1 MKRFFMVVLVC
12 IIFSSMQVTFSTE
25 ESSTYSIE
33 YITAK
38 MVYGKTTDAKGIS
51 KVTLNQNVL
60 RQLSEQPPNKRVQ
73 LEFSELNLNKGERI
87 DLEGIQ
93 ALYTSF
99 NKVTLALNDMMLTM
113 CEDLKTPLANKIIA
127 ISYDGN
133 RFSFDW
139 DTTTSL
145 KRKSLFEPVA
155 VRLPYQQN
163 VLDDTLTVVKID
175 EYGAMIPF
183 GGYFDGQTVTFYTDE
198 PGHYQVV
205 SNPVTFDDLTP
216 SDAWGAY
223 KVERLASAGII
234 GGRGGGIYDPNGT
247 ITRGEFATLIT
258 KMLKYDETTRGFS
271 YADVAED
278 AWYAPYVN
286 AAYTFGI
293 MSGRTKNTFD
303 PEGAITQEEILI
315 VLSKILERHD
325 VERGNEEGNYGYNL
339 KTENASS
346 WAKDYIEIAITN
358 GALKGIPLSNVNMS
372 KAATRLETANML
384 YEIQEELYK

>member
-25 ESSTYSIE
+25 ESSAYSVE

-60 RQLSEQPPNKRVQ
+60 KQLSKQPQNKMVQ

-87 DLEGIQ
+87 DLKGIQ
-93 ALYTSF
+93 QLYMSF
-99 NKVTLALNDMMLTM
+99 SKVALALNDIIITM
-113 CEDLKTPLANKIIA
+113 REDLKTPLANKIIT

-133 RFSFDW
+133 HFRFDW

-145 KRKSLFEPVA
+145 KRESLFEPVA
-155 VRLPYQQN
+155 IRLPYQQEA
-163 VLDDTLTVVKID
+163 LDDTLTVMKID
-175 EYGAMIPF
+175 EYGKMVPF
-183 GGYFDGQTVTFYTDE
+183 GGYFNGQTVTFYTDE

-205 SNPVTFDDLTP
+205 SNPVSFDDFAP
-216 SDAWGAY
+216 SEGWGTR
-223 KVERLASAGII
+223 KVERLASCGII
-234 GGRGGGIYDPNGT
+234 GGRGDGIYDPDGT
-247 ITRGEFATLIT
+247 ITRSEFATLVT
-258 KMLKYDETTRGFS
+258 KMLKYDETTPGFS
-271 YADVAED
+271 FDDVAED

-286 AAYTFGI
+286 TAYTFGI

-315 VLSKILERHD
+315 VLSKILESYEI
-325 VERGNEEGNYGYNL
+325 ERGDEEGNYGYNL

-346 WAKDYIEIAITN
+346 WAKDYIETAITN
-358 GALKGIPLSNVNMS
+358 GALRGIPLSNVNMS